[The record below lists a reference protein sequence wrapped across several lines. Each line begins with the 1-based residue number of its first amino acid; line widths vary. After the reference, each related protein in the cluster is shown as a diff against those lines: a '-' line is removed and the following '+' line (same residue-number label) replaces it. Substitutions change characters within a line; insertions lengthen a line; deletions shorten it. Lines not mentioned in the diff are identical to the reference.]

1 MSGKKMPSE
10 EIIKKYIDED
20 FWNEKIKRFDVDK
33 TLGLHFGFY
42 EKGIHNH
49 ADAVINMNNY
59 IERLLELKNRSKKI
73 ERILDAG
80 CGFGG
85 TVIYLAKKHP
95 EISFYGISINPQ
107 EVKLARYFAQERH
120 VLSNTQFIAA
130 DYENTVFPS
139 NYFDCV
145 IAVESLSYSNK
156 SKQKKF
162 IIEMNRILK
171 PGGKLVVIDGFF
183 SKIPSNSFMKK
194 MVDIYEEKR
203 KFEFYIESEFNKSVL
218 YSEESSLPELEE
230 INKFASYLKEYG
242 FLNVNIKDISKN
254 ISPSVMK
261 NSFLLINSLF
271 SKDKKIKMLK
281 DMRTISFYDSLMYFF
296 SVFFTKV
303 GKIIRYYT
311 IISVKK

>member
-1 MSGKKMPSE
+1 M
-10 EIIKKYIDED
+10 
-20 FWNEKIKRFDVDK
+20 
-33 TLGLHFGFY
+33 
-42 EKGIHNH
+42 
-49 ADAVINMNNY
+49 
-59 IERLLELKNRSKKI
+59 
-73 ERILDAG
+73 
-80 CGFGG
+80 
-85 TVIYLAKKHP
+85 
-95 EISFYGISINPQ
+95 
-107 EVKLARYFAQERH
+107 
-120 VLSNTQFIAA
+120 
-130 DYENTVFPS
+130 
-139 NYFDCV
+139 
-145 IAVESLSYSNK
+145 
-156 SKQKKF
+156 
-162 IIEMNRILK
+162 
-171 PGGKLVVIDGFF
+171 
-183 SKIPSNSFMKK
+183 
-194 MVDIYEEKR
+194 
-203 KFEFYIESEFNKSVL
+203 ESEFNKSVL